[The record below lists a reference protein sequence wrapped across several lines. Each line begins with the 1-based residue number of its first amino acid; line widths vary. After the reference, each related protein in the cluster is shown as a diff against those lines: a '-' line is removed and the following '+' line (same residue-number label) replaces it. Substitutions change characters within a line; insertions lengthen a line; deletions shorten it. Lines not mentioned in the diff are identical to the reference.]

1 MTELLSCI
9 TAIIIAIIAL
19 VYIIVGFISI
29 YKTRKK
35 EAEGY
40 QEFIEYLK
48 PNSVWTEKD
57 IYRPLNPFETFDTET
72 VTVIE
77 TRYNHNNELWVR
89 YKINSETGI
98 RAIKEDR
105 VSDFYKVYELNYELV

>member
-1 MTELLSCI
+1 MKELLPCI
-9 TAIIIAIIAL
+9 TVCIMAITVIVYAIAEL
-19 VYIIVGFISI
+19 ISM

-35 EAEGY
+35 EAADY
-40 QEFIEYLK
+40 QEFIESLK
-48 PNSVWTEKD
+48 PDSVWVEKEF
-57 IYRPLNPFETFDTET
+57 YRPLNPFEAPNPET
-72 VTVIE
+72 VTIIE

>member
-1 MTELLSCI
+1 MTELLLCI
-9 TAIIIAIIAL
+9 MAIIAL
-19 VYIIVGFISI
+19 VYIIVGLISV
-29 YKTRKK
+29 YKTKK
-35 EAEGY
+35 EEVADY
-40 QEFIEYLK
+40 QKFIDSLK

-57 IYRPLNPFETFDTET
+57 IYRPLNPFETSDPET
-72 VTVIE
+72 VTIIE